1 MRLDSPTIQDALQW
15 ARSELTCSDSASL
28 DARVL
33 LCHCL
38 QVSAVYLHTWPE
50 KLLDENT
57 WQQFQDLIRKRV
69 QGLPIAHLTG
79 TRDFWTLSLTV
90 NEHTLIPRPETELL
104 VETALSLFDDTPI
117 DALDLGTGTG
127 AIALALASE
136 RQSWTVTGVDRI
148 DQSVELARLNARQNN
163 LEQVRFF
170 ASNWFDAIDQHRYS
184 LIISN
189 PPYVEPH
196 SPYLTQGDV
205 RFEPLSALTAED
217 QGLADLRKII
227 SQASQYLVDSGWL
240 LLEHGHAQGQAVRD
254 LMQQVGFMGIN
265 TLKDLAGLDRVT
277 LGQWPD
283 MV

>member
-1 MRLDSPTIQDALQW
+1 MKPDTPTIEDALKW
-15 ARSELTCSDSASL
+15 AKPRLAGSDSANL

-38 QVSAVYLHTWPE
+38 QVPAVYLHTWPE
-50 KLLDENT
+50 KPLNADIWLQY
-57 WQQFQDLIRKRV
+57 QQLILQREEGV
-69 QGLPIAHLTG
+69 PVAHLTG
-79 TRDFWTLSLTV
+79 TRDFWTLNLAV
-90 NEHTLIPRPETELL
+90 NAHTLIPRPETELL
-104 VETALSLFDDTPI
+104 VETALSLFDDSPI
-117 DALDLGTGTG
+117 AALDLGTGTG

-136 RQSWTVTGVDRI
+136 RSHWSVSGVDRI
-148 DQSVELARLNARQNN
+148 EQSVELAIHNARQNQ

-170 ASNWFDAIDQHRYS
+170 TSNWFAAVGQQRFS

-196 SPYLTQGDV
+196 SPYLQQGDV

-217 QGLADLRKII
+217 DGLADLQKII

-254 LMQQVGFMGIN
+254 LMHQAGFSSVDTI
-265 TLKDLAGLDRVT
+265 KDLAGLDRVT
-277 LGQWPD
+277 LGQWSNAR
-283 MV
+283 

>member
-69 QGLPIAHLTG
+69 QGLPVAHLTG

-148 DQSVELARLNARQNN
+148 EQSVELARLNARQNN

-217 QGLADLRKII
+217 LGLADLRKII

-254 LMQQVGFMGIN
+254 LMQQAGFMGIN

>member
-57 WQQFQDLIRKRV
+57 WQQYQDLILKRV
-69 QGLPIAHLTG
+69 QGLPVAYLTG
-79 TRDFWTLSLTV
+79 TRDFWTLSLAV
-90 NEHTLIPRPETELL
+90 SEHTLIPRPETELL

-148 DQSVELARLNARQNN
+148 EQSVELARLNARQNN
-163 LEQVRFF
+163 LEHVCFF

-240 LLEHGHAQGQAVRD
+240 LLEHGHAQGQVVRD
-254 LMQQVGFMGIN
+254 LMQQAGFMGIN

>member
-69 QGLPIAHLTG
+69 QGLPVAHLTG

-148 DQSVELARLNARQNN
+148 DQSVELARLNARQNS

-254 LMQQVGFMGIN
+254 LMQQAGFMGIN

>member
-69 QGLPIAHLTG
+69 QGLPVAHLTG

-254 LMQQVGFMGIN
+254 LMQQAGFMGSN